1 MLASYRFTS
10 YACTCL
16 LFLFSAISS
25 QAQASTVINIDA
37 SQPYSAPA
45 SVVYDGGTATSLH
58 GHVIALNSRFLT
70 LDGKPWLP
78 VMGEFHYSRYPE
90 AQWEEEIL
98 KMKASGVQIISTY
111 VIWIHQ
117 EEIEGQFDWSGQRDL
132 RKFAQLCAK
141 HGMYL
146 VVRVGPW
153 SHGELRNGG
162 FPDWLLTKGPT
173 RRNDPV
179 FLSYVQK
186 YFAQIGQQLQGMM
199 WKDGGPVIGV
209 QLSNEY
215 SMRGPGA
222 GNAYILE
229 LKKIVSQ
236 SGMDVPLYLE
246 TGWDNAAIPPGA
258 VLPVFGG
265 YPAAPWGGTTTKLP
279 ASEVYA
285 FRFTSRATGNMGA
298 VGPKNK
304 PGAASAGQDYPYLT
318 AEVGGGIQD
327 TYHRRPLIRASDVAS
342 IATVLL
348 GSGVNLYGTYMFQ
361 GGENPEGKET
371 TLEESQASGSATDVP
386 VKSYDFQA
394 PLGEFGQERESFRKL
409 KLFQYFMNDFGAELA
424 PMIVH
429 APSIRPKDPADFSV
443 PRVAVRSSNDA
454 GFVFFNNYVRGYTM
468 PVRKSLQIQIKLS
481 GQSLTMPRHPVD
493 IPSGTYF
500 IWPFNL
506 HMGKAVL
513 RYSTAQL
520 FTYLEEKGEPTYVF
534 FAVPGIPAEFALDS
548 STAKVVKASGG
559 HVEDQNSIT
568 YVTDLHP
575 GMNATIELETAQ
587 GNAIRLLLF
596 TQEEAESAWKATFD
610 GVPHLLLTTQ
620 DFYADKDNIYL
631 QSRGKARFAVA
642 VTPPL
647 QQPLHGSAAIHAVGS
662 SDHASEFEAYFP
674 AVDFTPSYRKVRNA
688 GAVPPVKLGPAL
700 SWRPHGVAEAPP
712 DSEFKQ
718 AAEWEITVP
727 PNALVHLNNLFLTVT
742 YEGDIA
748 RISSIGKLLDDNFYN
763 GNPWTIG
770 LKRFLRSG
778 DVKTISLSI
787 LPLRKDAP
795 IYFQSTSWPQFP
807 ANGQIDALKT
817 VAWIPEYQLVIQSNS
832 H

>member
-1 MLASYRFTS
+1 MPASSRFTFC
-10 YACTCL
+10 ACASL
-16 LFLFSAISS
+16 LLLFSAIGASG
-25 QAQASTVINIDA
+25 QASTVVNIDA
-37 SQPYSAPA
+37 SQPYSTPAPA
-45 SVVYDGGTATSLH
+45 AYDGGTGTSIN
-58 GHVIALNSRFLT
+58 GHVIGLNRRFLT
-70 LDGKPWLP
+70 MDGRPWLP

-90 AQWEEEIL
+90 AQWEEQIL

-117 EEIEGQFDWSGQRDL
+117 EEIEGQFDWSGRRDL

-199 WKDGGPVIGV
+199 WKDGGPVIGI

-222 GNAYILE
+222 GDAYILE
-229 LKKIVSQ
+229 LKKLVRQ
-236 SGMDVPLYLE
+236 NGMDVPLYLE
-246 TGWDNAAIPPGA
+246 TGWDNAAVPRGA

-265 YPAAPWGGTTTKLP
+265 YPAAPWGGTTTRLP

-285 FRFTSRATGNMGA
+285 FRFTNRVTGDMGA

-304 PGAASAGQDYPYLT
+304 SNAASVGEGYPYLT
-318 AEVGGGIQD
+318 AEVGGGTQD
-327 TYHRRPLIRASDVAS
+327 TYHRRPVIRANDIAS
-342 IATVLL
+342 VTTVLL

-361 GGENPEGKET
+361 GGENPEGKKS
-371 TLEESQASGSATDVP
+371 TLEESQATGSATDVP

-409 KLFQYFMNDFGAELA
+409 KLFQYFMNDFGADLA

-429 APSIRPKDPADFSV
+429 APSVVPKDPADLSV
-443 PRVAVRSSNDA
+443 PRVAVRSKGDA

-468 PVRKSLQIQIKLS
+468 PARRSLQVQIKLP
-481 GQSLTMPRHPVD
+481 GDSLSVPRHPVD
-493 IPSGTYF
+493 IPSGAYF

-506 HMGKAVL
+506 RMGKAVL

-520 FTYLEEKGEPTYVF
+520 FTHLEEKGEPTYVF
-534 FAVPGIPAEFALDS
+534 FAVPGVPAEFAIDS
-548 STAKVVKASGG
+548 PTAKVVEAAGG
-559 HVEDQNSIT
+559 HVEDRNGVT

-575 GMNATIELETAQ
+575 GMNAAIELKTAQ
-587 GNAIRLLLF
+587 GDAVRLLLL
-596 TQEEAESAWKATFD
+596 TQEEAENAWKATLN
-610 GVPHLLLTTQ
+610 GAPHLLLTPQ
-620 DFYADKDNIYL
+620 DFYADKENLYL
-631 QSRGKARFAVA
+631 QSRGAARFAMA

-647 QQPLHGSAAIHAVGS
+647 QQPLRGSAAIHAAGS
-662 SDHASEFEAYFP
+662 SGHVSQFEAQVP
-674 AVDFTPSYRKVRNA
+674 AVDFTPSYRRIRSAGLVR
-688 GAVPPVKLGPAL
+688 PVKLGPEL
-700 SWRPHGVAEAPP
+700 SWRPHGVAEAPSE
-712 DSEFKQ
+712 SEFNQ

-727 PNALVHLNNLFLTVT
+727 PNALASLNNLFLKVT
-742 YEGDIA
+742 YQGDIA
-748 RISSIGKLLDDNFYN
+748 RISADGKLLDDNFYN
-763 GNPWTIG
+763 GEPWTIG

-778 DVKTISLSI
+778 DLKTLDLTI

-795 IYFQSTSWPQFP
+795 VYLQSASWPQFP
-807 ANGQIDALKT
+807 ANGQIDALKS
-817 VAWIPEYQLVIQSNS
+817 VSWIPEYQLVIQSNS